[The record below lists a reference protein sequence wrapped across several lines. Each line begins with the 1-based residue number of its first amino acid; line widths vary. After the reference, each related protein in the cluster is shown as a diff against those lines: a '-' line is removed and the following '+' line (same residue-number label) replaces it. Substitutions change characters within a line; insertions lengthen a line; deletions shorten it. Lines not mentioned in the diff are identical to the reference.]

1 MITNF
6 KFSPFQLFLIYPKHE
21 CNIVSKA
28 VQIISLTAELK
39 INIHFNLNENDHAEL
54 GFGASLFGWGFFVL
68 FYFVEKSSAKCFGL
82 C

>member
-54 GFGASLFGWGFFVL
+54 GFGASLFGWVFFCFVL
-68 FYFVEKSSAKCFGL
+68 FC
-82 C
+82 